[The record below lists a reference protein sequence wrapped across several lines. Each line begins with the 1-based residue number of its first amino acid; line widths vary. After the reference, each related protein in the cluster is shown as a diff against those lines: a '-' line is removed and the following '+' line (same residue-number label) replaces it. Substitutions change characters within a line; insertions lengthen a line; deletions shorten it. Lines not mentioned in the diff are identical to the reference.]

1 MKVIIPMAGT
11 GNRFVNK
18 GYVLPKPLIKVDNK
32 RIIEYIL
39 DPFDEDDEII
49 FICNDQHIKNTNM
62 SEILKELRPNST
74 IVSMPNH
81 KLGPVYTVKPFYDL
95 IDDEEEIMVSYCD
108 NAFTWDK
115 STFIEHITKNNLD
128 GCVLTHSGLHPHTLN
143 STKMAF
149 LKTAN
154 NLLLEI
160 KEKECYTS
168 DPLSEHA
175 STGAYYFKKGKYVK
189 KYFDLS
195 MEKNINHNGEYYV
208 TLVYN
213 LLVQDK
219 LRVGYYDTD
228 FVTVFG
234 TPEEVESFEAW
245 NTILTSGQVKNSEDL
260 VNCYNYWK
268 RYHERNIC

>member
-1 MKVIIPMAGT
+1 MAGT
-11 GNRFVNK
+11 GNRFVEK
-18 GYVLPKPLIKVDNK
+18 GYNSPKPLIKVNNK

-39 DPFDEDDEII
+39 DPFDEEDEIV
-49 FICNDQHIKNTNM
+49 FICNDQHIKTTDM
-62 SEILKELRPNST
+62 YSVLKELRPNST

-81 KLGPVYTVKPFYDL
+81 KLGPVYTVKPFYHL
-95 IDDEEEIMVSYCD
+95 IEDDEEVMVSYCD
-108 NAFTWDK
+108 NAFVWDK
-115 STFIEHITKNNLD
+115 QLFVNHIQTNNYD
-128 GCVLTHSGLHPHTLN
+128 GCILTHTGLHPHTLN

-149 LKTAN
+149 LKTQDD
-154 NLLLEI
+154 LLLEI
-160 KEKECYTS
+160 KEKECYTD

-175 STGAYYFKKGKYVK
+175 STGAYYFRKGSLLK

-195 MEKNINHNGEYYV
+195 IETNLNHNGEYYV

-213 LLVQDK
+213 LLVKDN
-219 LRVGYYDTD
+219 LRIGYYDTD

-245 NTILTSGQVKNSEDL
+245 QTILTSGQVKSAEDL

-268 RYHERNIC
+268 RYNERNIC